1 MDDSV
6 TGFQPLR
13 IGLLLLVLAL
23 GLAGCAVTSQE
34 RRLAEEGATKEER
47 AGAEDVYTDNHIH
60 EYHNFP
66 CGPADKVWAPQP
78 SNDYLSW
85 TPDGEHIVFA
95 YFKEDFGFPEEV
107 SSLYIVDA
115 HGTRLRLVVDA
126 HPLAE
131 YYGMP
136 YGLHADIAPDGARI
150 VYTSCEFPNA
160 DRRSDAGSKF
170 RRDAATRFPSAAF
183 NYEIAVI
190 NVDGTEQ
197 QRLTENTY
205 LDQFPVWSPD
215 GSRIAYIADFTVE
228 RPIHISRTNTG
239 ALYTMAADGT
249 DIRRLGPPG
258 VRDVAL
264 ALPLWSPDGEYLAFT
279 TRNNVSLILNTIRAD
294 GAGERTRIG
303 RVLDTPTRPL
313 QYMPPPVPSWS
324 PDGELLAF
332 AAAAEENDSSTVSTV
347 YTIRPD
353 GSEQRKLLDVR
364 GNVSHVLW
372 SPSGEYLAILA
383 WIWNDGVDSAYYLY
397 VVRPDGTELGH
408 HSWAQYR
415 QPWNYLPPIS
425 WSPTRAELLV
435 NDEARVQAFFIQ
447 IDDGELHTRN
457 LQFVRGSAL
466 AAWSPDGERIAF
478 FTPHTIY
485 PGDNVFWTI
494 ARDGTDR
501 RDIVN
506 IDEDGKLVPAN
517 LPQDG
522 A

>member
-1 MDDSV
+1 MDVDTV
-6 TGFQPLR
+6 RLQPLR
-13 IGLLLLVLAL
+13 IGLLLLALAL
-23 GLAGCAVTSQE
+23 GLAGCAVSSQE
-34 RRLAEEGATKEER
+34 GILTEEEATKEER
-47 AGAEDVYTDNHIH
+47 AVAEDVYTDNHVH

-85 TPDGEHIVFA
+85 TPNGEHIVFT
-95 YFKEDFGFPEEV
+95 YINVDMGFAWDS

-126 HPLAE
+126 NPVGGI
-131 YYGMP
+131 YGMP

-160 DRRSDAGSKF
+160 DRLPDAGSKF

-183 NYEIAVI
+183 DYEIAII
-190 NVDGTEQ
+190 NVDGSAQ

-215 GSRIAYIADFTVE
+215 GSRIAYVADFAIQRPLHHSNSGMLFTV
-228 RPIHISRTNTG
+228 
-239 ALYTMAADGT
+239 AADGT
-249 DIRRLGPPG
+249 DVRQLGPFG
-258 VRDVAL
+258 VRDVAY
-264 ALPLWSPDGEYLAFT
+264 APPLWSPDGEYLAFT
-279 TRNNVSLILNTIRAD
+279 TRDNESFSLNTIRAD

-303 RVLDTPTRPL
+303 RVLDTPTLPL

-324 PDGELLAF
+324 PDGKLLAF
-332 AAAAEENDSSTVSTV
+332 AAAAEESESSTVSTV

-364 GNVSHVLW
+364 GNVSHALW

-383 WIWNDGVDSAYYLY
+383 WIWHSETDNALYLY
-397 VVRPDGTELGH
+397 VVRADGTELGH
-408 HSWAQYR
+408 HSWEYSQ

-435 NDEARVQAFFIQ
+435 HDDVSFHAFLMQ
-447 IDDGELHTRN
+447 IDDGELHTTS
-457 LQFVRGSAL
+457 LGSIQHTAI

-478 FTPHTIY
+478 FTPHTSSY
-485 PGDNVFWTI
+485 GENLLWTI

-506 IDEDGKLVPAN
+506 IDDDGKLVPAN
-517 LPQDG
+517 SQKEES
-522 A
+522 